1 MIMNR
6 RSHIL
11 QRERKSPFRTLLDLY
26 SLNPTFR
33 GFGEFAVI
41 GAIVL
46 LFIHGF
52 QSMSAIG
59 DAARGAV
66 SFPKLTDEDIKSQ
79 SDIAKLA
86 RRDNTMM
93 PRLGELGLD
102 ERYFAG
108 DPEPLRSLLT
118 NAWRAYRSK
127 ASRDA
132 LQLLET
138 ADPGNPHVLLIR
150 GLATMAQPE
159 NGSLRSGVLYL
170 EQASSKGDVKSMAAL
185 GVLHIIGAPGIQQDL
200 DKGQKLILAA
210 AASGDVDASRVAGQ
224 GFLSGWMGSI
234 DPGRAAKYFRF
245 AADRNDPK
253 AALYLSDLYF
263 TGRGVPRDDLEADRL
278 AEGSASQGNR
288 EAQAVVGLRR
298 MKSYLAGITDD
309 PSAAL
314 KWLEL
319 AAAQDEPVSM
329 QALAMYH
336 TASRSGQLDMPK
348 AVELLKRCVQ
358 RTGNTDCAMSYASIL
373 DDGYGE
379 RDVKKIYAMYLLA
392 SHDGRHDK
400 ARSRMAELA
409 KELSTADLLK
419 IQADAGKQSLQ
430 TTVN

>member
-1 MIMNR
+1 MSMSGH
-6 RSHIL
+6 SHIL
-11 QRERKSPFRTLLDLY
+11 QRERKSRFRTLLDLY
-26 SLNPTFR
+26 SLNSTFR
-33 GFGEFAVI
+33 GFSEFAVI

-59 DAARGAV
+59 DGVRSAV
-66 SFPKLTDEDIKSQ
+66 SFPKLTDQDIKSQ

-86 RRDNTMM
+86 RRDNTLM
-93 PRLGELGLD
+93 PRLNELGLD

-118 NAWRAYRSK
+118 NAWHAYRSK
-127 ASRDA
+127 ASRNA
-132 LQLLET
+132 LQALES

-234 DPGRAAKYFRF
+234 DPGRAAKYYKF
-245 AADRNDPK
+245 AADHNDPK

-263 TGRGVPRDDLEADRL
+263 TGRGVPHDDLEADRL
-278 AEGSASQGNR
+278 AEVSASQGNR
-288 EAQAVVGLRR
+288 EAQATVGLRR
-298 MKSYLAGITDD
+298 MESYLAGITDD

-329 QALAMYH
+329 QMLASYY
-336 TASRSGQLDMPK
+336 TSSRFGQSDLPK
-348 AVELLKRCVQ
+348 AVQILKRCVQ
-358 RTGNTDCAMSYASIL
+358 RTGNTDCAMSYASML

-379 RDVKKIYAMYLLA
+379 RDAKEIYAMYLLA
-392 SHDGRHDK
+392 SHDGRHDR
-400 ARSRMAELA
+400 ARQRMAELA
-409 KELSTADLLK
+409 KELSTVDLLK
-419 IQADAGKQSLQ
+419 IQTDASKQSLQ
-430 TTVN
+430 TMVN